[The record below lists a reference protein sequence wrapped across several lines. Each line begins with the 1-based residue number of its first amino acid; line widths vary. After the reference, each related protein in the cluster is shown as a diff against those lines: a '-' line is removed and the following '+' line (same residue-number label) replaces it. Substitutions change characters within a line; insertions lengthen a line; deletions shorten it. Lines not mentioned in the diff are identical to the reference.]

1 MTGNPA
7 PPRLS
12 RLLRPRSI
20 AFIGGDAA
28 QEAVRQSRAFGFDG
42 AIWPVNPRRTTMAG
56 MACFPTIGAL
66 PDSPDAVFL
75 ATPAQASI
83 KLAAELV
90 RAGAGGAICYASD
103 FAEASPQGRQRQT
116 ELVRAAR
123 GMPIIGPNCYGMI
136 NAFDRVALWPDQ
148 HGCRPIDVAP
158 LAAARGVA
166 IISQSGNLALNLT
179 MQTRGLPIGYVISVG
194 NCADVTPADL
204 IEAMLDDRRV
214 SAIGLHLES
223 VGSIARF
230 SQACLAAREAGIPM
244 VALKTGVSAKGAA
257 LTLSHTGSLAGAD
270 ALCGAL
276 FDRYGVARAH
286 NPADFLETLKLLHV
300 SRPLRGNRIASASCS
315 GGEASL
321 VADFAERLG
330 LETPPFTRSTQT
342 ELEDVLGPLVAVAN
356 PLDYHT
362 HVWGDGAAQTKVFA
376 AMMRAG
382 FDAALLLLDFPR
394 ADRCTDKGWRTTLDA
409 FIAAHR
415 ANPAPQGTVR
425 MVVGSLP
432 ENLPEAVATQLL
444 AAGVVPV
451 GGLSEALGAIVASAR
466 MGEIL
471 SRPAPAAVPALAPV
485 ADHGPVVLDEVE
497 SKAALAAAGVP
508 IPVGRAFSR
517 AELEAACN
525 NSDVALAVP
534 FPLVLKAVGS
544 NLVHKTELRAVA
556 LNLISRAELLAEVGR
571 MADLGNHFLVEQMV
585 EDAVAELIVGV
596 GRDPQFGLFLTIG
609 AGGIFVEL
617 LRQVEHVLLPTDRS
631 EIELALRRLPLFNVL
646 AGFRGRA
653 ACDLAALVEAIFAIA
668 RFAGDHSG
676 SLEELEVN
684 PLLALPKGVIAV
696 DAMIRIRAD
705 APCPM

>member
-1 MTGNPA
+1 MTGNLGPR
-7 PPRLS
+7 RLS

-42 AIWPVNPRRTTMAG
+42 PIWPVSSRRKTMAG
-56 MACFPTIGAL
+56 MVCFPTIGAL
-66 PDSPDAVFL
+66 PGSPDAVFL

-83 KLAAELV
+83 KLACELA

-103 FAEASPQGRQRQT
+103 FAEASPQGRERQT
-116 ELVRAAR
+116 ELVRSAR

-148 HGCRPIDVAP
+148 HGCRPIDAGPVD
-158 LAAARGVA
+158 AARGVA

-194 NCADVTPADL
+194 NCADITPADL
-204 IEAMLDDRRV
+204 IEALLDDPRV

-244 VALKTGVSAKGAA
+244 VALKTGVSARGAA

-276 FDRYGVARAH
+276 FDCYGIARAH
-286 NPADFLETLKLLHV
+286 DPANFLETLKLLHV
-300 SRPLRGNRIASASCS
+300 GGRLRGNRIGSASCS

-321 VADFAERLG
+321 VADLAERFG
-330 LETPPFTRSTQT
+330 LETPAFTSSTQA
-342 ELEDVLGPLVAVAN
+342 ELENLLGPLVAVAN

-382 FDAALLLLDFPR
+382 FDASLLLLDFPR
-394 ADRCTDKGWRTTLDA
+394 VDRCTQQGWRTTLDA
-409 FIAAHR
+409 FINAHR
-415 ANPAPQGTVR
+415 ASPPPHDTVR
-425 MVVGSLP
+425 MVVSSLP
-432 ENLPEAVATQLL
+432 ENLPEAVATELL
-444 AAGVVPV
+444 AAGVVPM
-451 GGLSEALGAIVASAR
+451 GGLSEALGAIAASAR
-466 MGEIL
+466 MGEIV
-471 SRPAPAAVPALAPV
+471 SRPPRAAVPALPPV
-485 ADHGPVVLDEVE
+485 ADHEPVILDEVQ
-497 SKAALAAAGVP
+497 SKTALAAAGVP

-517 AELEAACN
+517 AELEAACS
-525 NSDVALAVP
+525 NSDAALAVP

-556 LNLISRAELLAEVGR
+556 LNLVSRDELLSEVRRMAELGS
-571 MADLGNHFLVEQMV
+571 HFLVEQMV

-617 LRQVEHVLLPTDRS
+617 LRQVEHLLLPTDRS
-631 EIELALRRLPLFNVL
+631 EIELALRRLPLFTVL

-653 ACDLAALVEAIFAIA
+653 ACDLPALVEAIFAIA

-676 SLEELEVN
+676 KLEELEVN
-684 PLLALPKGVIAV
+684 PLLALPKGVVAV

-705 APCPM
+705 APCPL